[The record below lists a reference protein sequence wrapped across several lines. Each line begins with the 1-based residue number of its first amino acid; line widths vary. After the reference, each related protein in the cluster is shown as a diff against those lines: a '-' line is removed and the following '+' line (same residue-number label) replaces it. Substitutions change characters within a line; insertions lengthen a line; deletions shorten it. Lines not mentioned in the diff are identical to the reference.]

1 MDNYVNWAKQF
12 LDCDCGVE
20 KETHG
25 DQSDVYKLIAPSQNY
40 FLKVAS
46 VLEKEKVRLE
56 WLASKLPVPSVIALS
71 RIEDKDALL
80 MTEVEGENLA
90 RFCKRISPED
100 TVKKLALA
108 IRYFHSID
116 ISSCPFG
123 KKGDGKVL
131 VHGDACLPNFIYRNG
146 ELSGYI
152 DLGDMKVADKNVDL
166 AAAVWSLE
174 YNLGKGYGL
183 AFLKEYGV
191 KDATENLVNKLYDL
205 YED

>member
-1 MDNYVNWAKQF
+1 MNTYVNWAKQF

-20 KETHG
+20 KETQG
-25 DQSDVYKLIAPSQNY
+25 DQSDVYKLTTPSQNY

-46 VLEKEKVRLE
+46 ALEKERVRLE
-56 WLASKLPVPSVIALS
+56 WLAGKLPVPRVIALI
-71 RIEDKDALL
+71 RMEDKDALL
-80 MTEVEGENLA
+80 MTEVKGESLA
-90 RFCKRISPED
+90 RLGKKISPKD
-100 TVKKLALA
+100 TVSKLAAA
-108 IRYFHSID
+108 IRDFHSID

-131 VHGDACLPNFIYRNG
+131 VHGDACLPNFIYRDG
-146 ELSGYI
+146 ELSAYI
-152 DLGDMKVADKNVDL
+152 DLGDMQVADKNVDL
-166 AAAVWSLE
+166 AAAVWSLH

-205 YED
+205 YEN

>member
-1 MDNYVNWAKQF
+1 MNNYVNWAKQF

-20 KETHG
+20 KETEG
-25 DQSDVYKLIAPSQNY
+25 DQSDVYKLTTPSQNY

-46 VLEKEKVRLE
+46 ALEKERVRLE
-56 WLASKLPVPSVIALS
+56 WLAGKLPVPRVIALI

-80 MTEVEGENLA
+80 MTEVEGESLA
-90 RFCKRISPED
+90 RFSKKISPKD
-100 TVKKLALA
+100 TVSKLAVA
-108 IRYFHSID
+108 IRDFHSID

-131 VHGDACLPNFIYRNG
+131 VHGDACLPNFIYRDG

-152 DLGDMKVADKNVDL
+152 DLSDMQIADKNVDL
-166 AAAVWSLE
+166 AAAVWSLQ

-183 AFLKEYGV
+183 AFLKEYGL
-191 KDATENLVNKLYDL
+191 KDATENLVNNLYDL

>member
-1 MDNYVNWAKQF
+1 MNKYVNWATQF

-20 KETHG
+20 KETYG
-25 DQSDVYKLIAPSQNY
+25 DQSDVYKLITPGQHY

-46 VLEKEKVRLE
+46 VLEKERVRLE
-56 WLASKLPVPSVIALS
+56 WLAGKLPVPRVIALS

-90 RFCKRISPED
+90 RLCQKISPQD
-100 TVKKLALA
+100 TVSKLAHA
-108 IRYFHSID
+108 IRDVHSID

-131 VHGDACLPNFIYRNG
+131 VHGDACLPNFIYRGG

-152 DLGDMKVADKNVDL
+152 DLDDMQVADKNVDL
-166 AAAVWSLE
+166 AAAVWSLQ